1 MSLKIRNAP
10 IFHNM
15 NIFIDNIALKKEK
28 RRKFAEILQISA
40 VLFILP
46 IYFFIFVCYYS
57 KVIFKACK
65 PLRKETKMKKFKT
78 LLSTLILLSLLSACN
93 GTNNSSTTNSSNS
106 SNTTISTSSS
116 TTNSSTTSKDSSSS
130 STNTSSTNPSSSST
144 SSNSS
149 STSSAPINTKDKLKD
164 IVVGN
169 SFNGDV
175 VIAGK
180 RGNDFYVEDQTGY
193 AFVYLNN
200 NSDYKELQIGDQVNL
215 QGKIV
220 EFTNAG
226 IIQISTVTSMTKLKS
241 NCALRSINKVENFDQ
256 IDSYRMGRIAID
268 NVVLESKTINSGSTD
283 SSLKISKNGKTL
295 TIFIGKRLDSQVK
308 NDIESIF
315 NTLNTKDTFSIN
327 GAFADYYKS
336 SQIVLTSADQI
347 VADELSFEKK
357 VAIVEAN
364 SISSLN
370 NSNVYKDISLPT
382 SGLYNSKIEWTS
394 SNTLVV
400 SNSGKVT
407 RPENGDVKVTLSY
420 VITIDNQK
428 TTSKNITV
436 NVKQKGN
443 TNYEYVYVEP
453 NYSGTYYN
461 QVSDELRGK
470 DLLLQLDNLLDSTSH
485 PTINF
490 TYKGLMSEVFP
501 YTDGKD
507 GKLYAFY
514 RGTLASSGSMNR
526 EHVWPNSRGG
536 NYVERDPHMVR
547 PTLTSDNS
555 GRGNAFY
562 NESGNYDPG
571 EFGAYQYRGICARI
585 IFYCAVKAQENGLN
599 LVDKNTDSTSNKSM
613 GKLSTLLKWNL
624 EYDIDATEIQRND
637 VLYTKFKHNRNPFI
651 DDRNY
656 ACKIWGDTNAE
667 TRGVCSGNY

>member
-1 MSLKIRNAP
+1 
-10 IFHNM
+10 
-15 NIFIDNIALKKEK
+15 
-28 RRKFAEILQISA
+28 
-40 VLFILP
+40 
-46 IYFFIFVCYYS
+46 
-57 KVIFKACK
+57 
-65 PLRKETKMKKFKT
+65 MKKFKT

-144 SSNSS
+144 SSSPTSS

-370 NSNVYKDISLPT
+370 NSNVYKDIFLPT

-461 QVSDELRGK
+461 QISDELRGK
-470 DLLLQLDNLLDSTSH
+470 NLLLQLDNLLDSTSH

>member
-1 MSLKIRNAP
+1 
-10 IFHNM
+10 
-15 NIFIDNIALKKEK
+15 
-28 RRKFAEILQISA
+28 
-40 VLFILP
+40 
-46 IYFFIFVCYYS
+46 
-57 KVIFKACK
+57 
-65 PLRKETKMKKFKT
+65 MKKFKT

-144 SSNSS
+144 SSSPTSS

-461 QVSDELRGK
+461 QISDELRGK

-555 GRGNAFY
+555 GRGKAFY

>member
-1 MSLKIRNAP
+1 
-10 IFHNM
+10 
-15 NIFIDNIALKKEK
+15 
-28 RRKFAEILQISA
+28 
-40 VLFILP
+40 
-46 IYFFIFVCYYS
+46 
-57 KVIFKACK
+57 
-65 PLRKETKMKKFKT
+65 MKKFKT

-144 SSNSS
+144 SSSPTSS

-215 QGKIV
+215 QGKVV

-461 QVSDELRGK
+461 QISDELRGK

>member
-1 MSLKIRNAP
+1 
-10 IFHNM
+10 
-15 NIFIDNIALKKEK
+15 
-28 RRKFAEILQISA
+28 
-40 VLFILP
+40 
-46 IYFFIFVCYYS
+46 
-57 KVIFKACK
+57 
-65 PLRKETKMKKFKT
+65 MKKFKT

-106 SNTTISTSSS
+106 SNTTISTSS
-116 TTNSSTTSKDSSSS
+116 T
-130 STNTSSTNPSSSST
+130 
-144 SSNSS
+144 SS

-461 QVSDELRGK
+461 QISDELRGK

>member
-1 MSLKIRNAP
+1 
-10 IFHNM
+10 
-15 NIFIDNIALKKEK
+15 
-28 RRKFAEILQISA
+28 
-40 VLFILP
+40 
-46 IYFFIFVCYYS
+46 
-57 KVIFKACK
+57 
-65 PLRKETKMKKFKT
+65 MKKFKT

-144 SSNSS
+144 SSSSS

-256 IDSYRMGRIAID
+256 IDSYRMGRIVID

-461 QVSDELRGK
+461 QISDELRGK

>member
-1 MSLKIRNAP
+1 
-10 IFHNM
+10 
-15 NIFIDNIALKKEK
+15 
-28 RRKFAEILQISA
+28 
-40 VLFILP
+40 
-46 IYFFIFVCYYS
+46 
-57 KVIFKACK
+57 
-65 PLRKETKMKKFKT
+65 MKKFKT

-144 SSNSS
+144 SSSPTSS

-394 SNTLVV
+394 SNTLIV

-461 QVSDELRGK
+461 QISDELRGK
-470 DLLLQLDNLLDSTSH
+470 NLLLQLDNLLDSTSH

-555 GRGNAFY
+555 GRGKAFY

-637 VLYTKFKHNRNPFI
+637 ILYTKFKHNRNPFI

-656 ACKIWGDTNAE
+656 ACKIWGDTNTE

>member
-1 MSLKIRNAP
+1 
-10 IFHNM
+10 
-15 NIFIDNIALKKEK
+15 
-28 RRKFAEILQISA
+28 
-40 VLFILP
+40 
-46 IYFFIFVCYYS
+46 
-57 KVIFKACK
+57 
-65 PLRKETKMKKFKT
+65 MKKFKT

-93 GTNNSSTTNSSNS
+93 GTNNSSTTNSSDS

-144 SSNSS
+144 SSSSTSS

-461 QVSDELRGK
+461 QISDELRGK

>member
-1 MSLKIRNAP
+1 
-10 IFHNM
+10 
-15 NIFIDNIALKKEK
+15 
-28 RRKFAEILQISA
+28 
-40 VLFILP
+40 
-46 IYFFIFVCYYS
+46 
-57 KVIFKACK
+57 
-65 PLRKETKMKKFKT
+65 MKKFKT

-144 SSNSS
+144 SSSSS

-461 QVSDELRGK
+461 QISDELRGK

-599 LVDKNTDSTSNKSM
+599 IVDKNTDSTSNKSM

>member
-1 MSLKIRNAP
+1 
-10 IFHNM
+10 
-15 NIFIDNIALKKEK
+15 
-28 RRKFAEILQISA
+28 
-40 VLFILP
+40 
-46 IYFFIFVCYYS
+46 
-57 KVIFKACK
+57 
-65 PLRKETKMKKFKT
+65 MKKFKT

-144 SSNSS
+144 SSSSTSS

-443 TNYEYVYVEP
+443 TNYEYVYIEP

-461 QVSDELRGK
+461 QISDELRGK

-637 VLYTKFKHNRNPFI
+637 ILYTKFKHNRNPFI

>member
-1 MSLKIRNAP
+1 
-10 IFHNM
+10 
-15 NIFIDNIALKKEK
+15 
-28 RRKFAEILQISA
+28 
-40 VLFILP
+40 
-46 IYFFIFVCYYS
+46 
-57 KVIFKACK
+57 
-65 PLRKETKMKKFKT
+65 MKKFKT

-144 SSNSS
+144 SSSSS

-357 VAIVEAN
+357 VAIIEAN

-394 SNTLVV
+394 TNTLIV

-453 NYSGTYYN
+453 NYNGTYYN
-461 QVSDELRGK
+461 QISDELRGK

>member
-1 MSLKIRNAP
+1 
-10 IFHNM
+10 
-15 NIFIDNIALKKEK
+15 
-28 RRKFAEILQISA
+28 
-40 VLFILP
+40 
-46 IYFFIFVCYYS
+46 
-57 KVIFKACK
+57 
-65 PLRKETKMKKFKT
+65 MKKFKT

-144 SSNSS
+144 SSSSTSS

-382 SGLYNSKIEWTS
+382 SGLYSSKIEWTS

-461 QVSDELRGK
+461 QISDELRGK

>member
-1 MSLKIRNAP
+1 
-10 IFHNM
+10 
-15 NIFIDNIALKKEK
+15 
-28 RRKFAEILQISA
+28 
-40 VLFILP
+40 
-46 IYFFIFVCYYS
+46 
-57 KVIFKACK
+57 
-65 PLRKETKMKKFKT
+65 MKKFKT

-144 SSNSS
+144 SSSSTSS

-357 VAIVEAN
+357 VAIIEAN

-461 QVSDELRGK
+461 QISDELRGK

>member
-1 MSLKIRNAP
+1 
-10 IFHNM
+10 
-15 NIFIDNIALKKEK
+15 
-28 RRKFAEILQISA
+28 
-40 VLFILP
+40 
-46 IYFFIFVCYYS
+46 
-57 KVIFKACK
+57 
-65 PLRKETKMKKFKT
+65 MKKFKT

-144 SSNSS
+144 SSSSTSS

-169 SFNGDV
+169 SFNDDV

-357 VAIVEAN
+357 VAIIEAN

-461 QVSDELRGK
+461 QISDELRGK

>member
-1 MSLKIRNAP
+1 
-10 IFHNM
+10 
-15 NIFIDNIALKKEK
+15 
-28 RRKFAEILQISA
+28 
-40 VLFILP
+40 
-46 IYFFIFVCYYS
+46 
-57 KVIFKACK
+57 
-65 PLRKETKMKKFKT
+65 MKKFKT

-144 SSNSS
+144 SSSPTSS

-226 IIQISTVTSMTKLKS
+226 IIQISIVTSMTKLKS

-461 QVSDELRGK
+461 QISDELRGK

>member
-1 MSLKIRNAP
+1 
-10 IFHNM
+10 
-15 NIFIDNIALKKEK
+15 
-28 RRKFAEILQISA
+28 
-40 VLFILP
+40 
-46 IYFFIFVCYYS
+46 
-57 KVIFKACK
+57 
-65 PLRKETKMKKFKT
+65 MKKFKT
-78 LLSTLILLSLLSACN
+78 LLSTLILLLLLSACN

-144 SSNSS
+144 SSSSTSS

-357 VAIVEAN
+357 VAIIEAN

-461 QVSDELRGK
+461 QISDELRGK

>member
-1 MSLKIRNAP
+1 
-10 IFHNM
+10 
-15 NIFIDNIALKKEK
+15 
-28 RRKFAEILQISA
+28 
-40 VLFILP
+40 
-46 IYFFIFVCYYS
+46 
-57 KVIFKACK
+57 
-65 PLRKETKMKKFKT
+65 MKKFKT

-144 SSNSS
+144 SSSSTSS

-461 QVSDELRGK
+461 QISDELRGK

-501 YTDGKD
+501 YTDGKN

>member
-1 MSLKIRNAP
+1 
-10 IFHNM
+10 
-15 NIFIDNIALKKEK
+15 
-28 RRKFAEILQISA
+28 
-40 VLFILP
+40 
-46 IYFFIFVCYYS
+46 
-57 KVIFKACK
+57 
-65 PLRKETKMKKFKT
+65 MKKFKT

-106 SNTTISTSSS
+106 SNTTISTSS
-116 TTNSSTTSKDSSSS
+116 T
-130 STNTSSTNPSSSST
+130 
-144 SSNSS
+144 SS

-241 NCALRSINKVENFDQ
+241 NCALCSINKVENFDQ

-394 SNTLVV
+394 SNTLIV

-461 QVSDELRGK
+461 QISDELRGK

-555 GRGNAFY
+555 GRENAFY

>member
-1 MSLKIRNAP
+1 
-10 IFHNM
+10 
-15 NIFIDNIALKKEK
+15 
-28 RRKFAEILQISA
+28 
-40 VLFILP
+40 
-46 IYFFIFVCYYS
+46 
-57 KVIFKACK
+57 
-65 PLRKETKMKKFKT
+65 MKKFKT

-144 SSNSS
+144 SSNSTSS

-357 VAIVEAN
+357 VAIIEAN

-461 QVSDELRGK
+461 QISDELRGK

>member
-1 MSLKIRNAP
+1 
-10 IFHNM
+10 
-15 NIFIDNIALKKEK
+15 
-28 RRKFAEILQISA
+28 
-40 VLFILP
+40 
-46 IYFFIFVCYYS
+46 
-57 KVIFKACK
+57 
-65 PLRKETKMKKFKT
+65 MKKFKT

-144 SSNSS
+144 SSSSTSS

-169 SFNGDV
+169 SFNGNV

-357 VAIVEAN
+357 VAIIEAN

-461 QVSDELRGK
+461 QISDELRGK

>member
-1 MSLKIRNAP
+1 
-10 IFHNM
+10 
-15 NIFIDNIALKKEK
+15 
-28 RRKFAEILQISA
+28 
-40 VLFILP
+40 
-46 IYFFIFVCYYS
+46 
-57 KVIFKACK
+57 
-65 PLRKETKMKKFKT
+65 MKKFKT

-144 SSNSS
+144 SSSSTSS

-327 GAFADYYKS
+327 VAFADYYKS

-461 QVSDELRGK
+461 QISDELRGK

>member
-1 MSLKIRNAP
+1 
-10 IFHNM
+10 
-15 NIFIDNIALKKEK
+15 
-28 RRKFAEILQISA
+28 
-40 VLFILP
+40 
-46 IYFFIFVCYYS
+46 
-57 KVIFKACK
+57 
-65 PLRKETKMKKFKT
+65 MKKFKT

-144 SSNSS
+144 SSSPTSS

-347 VADELSFEKK
+347 VADELSFKKK

-394 SNTLVV
+394 SNTLIV

-461 QVSDELRGK
+461 QISDELRGK

>member
-1 MSLKIRNAP
+1 
-10 IFHNM
+10 
-15 NIFIDNIALKKEK
+15 
-28 RRKFAEILQISA
+28 
-40 VLFILP
+40 
-46 IYFFIFVCYYS
+46 
-57 KVIFKACK
+57 
-65 PLRKETKMKKFKT
+65 MKKFKT

-144 SSNSS
+144 SSSSS

-347 VADELSFEKK
+347 VADELSFKKK

-461 QVSDELRGK
+461 QISDELRGK

-599 LVDKNTDSTSNKSM
+599 IVDKNTDSTSNKSM

>member
-1 MSLKIRNAP
+1 
-10 IFHNM
+10 
-15 NIFIDNIALKKEK
+15 
-28 RRKFAEILQISA
+28 
-40 VLFILP
+40 
-46 IYFFIFVCYYS
+46 
-57 KVIFKACK
+57 
-65 PLRKETKMKKFKT
+65 MKKFKT

-144 SSNSS
+144 SSS

-394 SNTLVV
+394 SNTLIV

-461 QVSDELRGK
+461 QISDELRGK

>member
-1 MSLKIRNAP
+1 
-10 IFHNM
+10 
-15 NIFIDNIALKKEK
+15 
-28 RRKFAEILQISA
+28 
-40 VLFILP
+40 
-46 IYFFIFVCYYS
+46 
-57 KVIFKACK
+57 
-65 PLRKETKMKKFKT
+65 MKKFKT

-144 SSNSS
+144 SSSSS

-461 QVSDELRGK
+461 QISDELRGK

-599 LVDKNTDSTSNKSM
+599 LVDKNTDSTLNKSM

>member
-1 MSLKIRNAP
+1 
-10 IFHNM
+10 
-15 NIFIDNIALKKEK
+15 
-28 RRKFAEILQISA
+28 
-40 VLFILP
+40 
-46 IYFFIFVCYYS
+46 
-57 KVIFKACK
+57 
-65 PLRKETKMKKFKT
+65 MKKFKT

-106 SNTTISTSSS
+106 SNTTISTSS
-116 TTNSSTTSKDSSSS
+116 T
-130 STNTSSTNPSSSST
+130 
-144 SSNSS
+144 SS

-347 VADELSFEKK
+347 VTDELSFEKK
-357 VAIVEAN
+357 VAIIEAN

-461 QVSDELRGK
+461 QISDELRGK
-470 DLLLQLDNLLDSTSH
+470 NLLLQLDNLLDSTSH

>member
-1 MSLKIRNAP
+1 
-10 IFHNM
+10 
-15 NIFIDNIALKKEK
+15 
-28 RRKFAEILQISA
+28 
-40 VLFILP
+40 
-46 IYFFIFVCYYS
+46 
-57 KVIFKACK
+57 
-65 PLRKETKMKKFKT
+65 MKKFKT

-144 SSNSS
+144 SSSSS

-256 IDSYRMGRIAID
+256 IDYYRMGRIAID

-461 QVSDELRGK
+461 QISDELRGK

>member
-1 MSLKIRNAP
+1 
-10 IFHNM
+10 
-15 NIFIDNIALKKEK
+15 
-28 RRKFAEILQISA
+28 
-40 VLFILP
+40 
-46 IYFFIFVCYYS
+46 
-57 KVIFKACK
+57 
-65 PLRKETKMKKFKT
+65 MKKFKT

-144 SSNSS
+144 SSSSS

-200 NSDYKELQIGDQVNL
+200 NSDYKELQIGDQVNI

-357 VAIVEAN
+357 VAIIEAN

-461 QVSDELRGK
+461 QISDELRGK

>member
-1 MSLKIRNAP
+1 
-10 IFHNM
+10 
-15 NIFIDNIALKKEK
+15 
-28 RRKFAEILQISA
+28 
-40 VLFILP
+40 
-46 IYFFIFVCYYS
+46 
-57 KVIFKACK
+57 
-65 PLRKETKMKKFKT
+65 MKKFKT

-144 SSNSS
+144 SSSSS

-461 QVSDELRGK
+461 QISDELRGK
-470 DLLLQLDNLLDSTSH
+470 NLLLQLDNLLDSTSH

>member
-1 MSLKIRNAP
+1 
-10 IFHNM
+10 
-15 NIFIDNIALKKEK
+15 
-28 RRKFAEILQISA
+28 
-40 VLFILP
+40 
-46 IYFFIFVCYYS
+46 
-57 KVIFKACK
+57 
-65 PLRKETKMKKFKT
+65 MKKFKT

-144 SSNSS
+144 SSSSTSS

-357 VAIVEAN
+357 VAIIEAN

-382 SGLYNSKIEWTS
+382 SGLYNSKIEWIS
-394 SNTLVV
+394 SNTLIV

-461 QVSDELRGK
+461 QISDELRGK

>member
-1 MSLKIRNAP
+1 
-10 IFHNM
+10 
-15 NIFIDNIALKKEK
+15 
-28 RRKFAEILQISA
+28 
-40 VLFILP
+40 
-46 IYFFIFVCYYS
+46 
-57 KVIFKACK
+57 
-65 PLRKETKMKKFKT
+65 MKKFKT

-130 STNTSSTNPSSSST
+130 STNTNSTNPSSSST
-144 SSNSS
+144 SSSSS

-461 QVSDELRGK
+461 QISDELRGK

>member
-1 MSLKIRNAP
+1 
-10 IFHNM
+10 
-15 NIFIDNIALKKEK
+15 
-28 RRKFAEILQISA
+28 
-40 VLFILP
+40 
-46 IYFFIFVCYYS
+46 
-57 KVIFKACK
+57 
-65 PLRKETKMKKFKT
+65 MKKFKT

-144 SSNSS
+144 SSSSTSS

-347 VADELSFEKK
+347 VTDELSFEKK

-461 QVSDELRGK
+461 QISDELRGK

-637 VLYTKFKHNRNPFI
+637 VLYTNFKHNRNPFI

>member
-1 MSLKIRNAP
+1 
-10 IFHNM
+10 
-15 NIFIDNIALKKEK
+15 
-28 RRKFAEILQISA
+28 
-40 VLFILP
+40 
-46 IYFFIFVCYYS
+46 
-57 KVIFKACK
+57 
-65 PLRKETKMKKFKT
+65 MKKFKT

-144 SSNSS
+144 SSSSS

-394 SNTLVV
+394 SNTLIV

-461 QVSDELRGK
+461 QISDELRGK

-656 ACKIWGDTNAE
+656 ACKIWGNTNAE

>member
-1 MSLKIRNAP
+1 
-10 IFHNM
+10 
-15 NIFIDNIALKKEK
+15 
-28 RRKFAEILQISA
+28 
-40 VLFILP
+40 
-46 IYFFIFVCYYS
+46 
-57 KVIFKACK
+57 
-65 PLRKETKMKKFKT
+65 MKKFKT

-144 SSNSS
+144 SSSSTSS

-180 RGNDFYVEDQTGY
+180 RGNDFYIEDQTGY

-394 SNTLVV
+394 SNTLIV

-461 QVSDELRGK
+461 QISDELRGK
-470 DLLLQLDNLLDSTSH
+470 NLLLQLDNLLDSTSH

>member
-1 MSLKIRNAP
+1 
-10 IFHNM
+10 
-15 NIFIDNIALKKEK
+15 
-28 RRKFAEILQISA
+28 
-40 VLFILP
+40 
-46 IYFFIFVCYYS
+46 
-57 KVIFKACK
+57 
-65 PLRKETKMKKFKT
+65 MKKFKT

-144 SSNSS
+144 SSSSTSS

-295 TIFIGKRLDSQVK
+295 TIFIGKRLDYQVK

-461 QVSDELRGK
+461 QISDELRGK

>member
-1 MSLKIRNAP
+1 
-10 IFHNM
+10 
-15 NIFIDNIALKKEK
+15 
-28 RRKFAEILQISA
+28 
-40 VLFILP
+40 
-46 IYFFIFVCYYS
+46 
-57 KVIFKACK
+57 
-65 PLRKETKMKKFKT
+65 MKKFKT

-144 SSNSS
+144 SSSPTSS

-175 VIAGK
+175 VIVGK

-394 SNTLVV
+394 SNTLIV

-461 QVSDELRGK
+461 QISDELRGK

>member
-1 MSLKIRNAP
+1 
-10 IFHNM
+10 
-15 NIFIDNIALKKEK
+15 
-28 RRKFAEILQISA
+28 
-40 VLFILP
+40 
-46 IYFFIFVCYYS
+46 
-57 KVIFKACK
+57 
-65 PLRKETKMKKFKT
+65 MKKFKT

-144 SSNSS
+144 SSSSS

-357 VAIVEAN
+357 VAIIEAN

-461 QVSDELRGK
+461 QISDELRGK
-470 DLLLQLDNLLDSTSH
+470 NLLLQLDNLLDSTSH

-555 GRGNAFY
+555 GRENAFY

>member
-1 MSLKIRNAP
+1 
-10 IFHNM
+10 
-15 NIFIDNIALKKEK
+15 
-28 RRKFAEILQISA
+28 
-40 VLFILP
+40 
-46 IYFFIFVCYYS
+46 
-57 KVIFKACK
+57 
-65 PLRKETKMKKFKT
+65 MKKFKT

-144 SSNSS
+144 SSSPTSS

-443 TNYEYVYVEP
+443 TNYEYVYV
-453 NYSGTYYN
+453 
-461 QVSDELRGK
+461 
-470 DLLLQLDNLLDSTSH
+470 NLIIVAH
-485 PTINF
+485 ITI
-490 TYKGLMSEVFP
+490 K
-501 YTDGKD
+501 
-507 GKLYAFY
+507 
-514 RGTLASSGSMNR
+514 
-526 EHVWPNSRGG
+526 
-536 NYVERDPHMVR
+536 
-547 PTLTSDNS
+547 
-555 GRGNAFY
+555 
-562 NESGNYDPG
+562 
-571 EFGAYQYRGICARI
+571 
-585 IFYCAVKAQENGLN
+585 
-599 LVDKNTDSTSNKSM
+599 
-613 GKLSTLLKWNL
+613 
-624 EYDIDATEIQRND
+624 
-637 VLYTKFKHNRNPFI
+637 
-651 DDRNY
+651 
-656 ACKIWGDTNAE
+656 
-667 TRGVCSGNY
+667 

>member
-1 MSLKIRNAP
+1 
-10 IFHNM
+10 
-15 NIFIDNIALKKEK
+15 
-28 RRKFAEILQISA
+28 
-40 VLFILP
+40 
-46 IYFFIFVCYYS
+46 
-57 KVIFKACK
+57 
-65 PLRKETKMKKFKT
+65 MKKFKT

-144 SSNSS
+144 SSSSS

-394 SNTLVV
+394 SNTLIV

-428 TTSKNITV
+428 TTSKNITI

-461 QVSDELRGK
+461 QISDEIRGK
-470 DLLLQLDNLLDSTSH
+470 NLLLQLDNLLDSTSH

>member
-1 MSLKIRNAP
+1 
-10 IFHNM
+10 
-15 NIFIDNIALKKEK
+15 
-28 RRKFAEILQISA
+28 
-40 VLFILP
+40 
-46 IYFFIFVCYYS
+46 
-57 KVIFKACK
+57 
-65 PLRKETKMKKFKT
+65 MKKFKT

-144 SSNSS
+144 SSSPTSS

-461 QVSDELRGK
+461 QISDELRGK
-470 DLLLQLDNLLDSTSH
+470 NLLLQLDNLLDSTSH